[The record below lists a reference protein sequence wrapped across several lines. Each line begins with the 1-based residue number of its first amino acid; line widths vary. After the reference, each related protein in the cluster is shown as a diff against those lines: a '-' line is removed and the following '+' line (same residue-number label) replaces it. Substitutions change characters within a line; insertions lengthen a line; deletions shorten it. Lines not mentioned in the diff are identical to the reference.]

1 MTPLV
6 AILTIAIYFA
16 VLFTV
21 SYLAGRRADNAGF
34 FVGGRQ
40 SKWYMVAFAMIG
52 ASISGVTFVSVP
64 GMVGASQMGY
74 LQMVLGF
81 VAGQLAIAF
90 VLTPLFYKMQLTS
103 IYQFLEDRLGKGG
116 YHSGAWMFFISKML
130 GASVRLFVV
139 CLMMQ
144 LLIFT
149 PLGLPFAL
157 NALVTMIVVWLYTF
171 RGGVKSLIWTD
182 SLKTLCLLLSLFL
195 CIWYI
200 AKDLHFSAVD
210 VFQNITGSEW
220 SRIFFFDNPN
230 EKQYFWKQFLAGAF
244 TMIATNGLDQDM
256 MQRNLS
262 CKNPRDAQKNMI
274 VSILLQLVVIWI
286 FLGLG
291 VLLYLFAREHGI
303 TVAKSDELFPTI
315 ATGGYLPLAVGIIFV
330 VGLTSAAFAAAGS
343 ALTALTTSFTVDI
356 WGTKGKTEAAITTAR
371 KKIHIGMAVLM
382 GLCIVAFN
390 ILNNTSVIDAVYVLA
405 SYTYGPILGMFA
417 FAIFTKRKVRHYLV
431 PLVVIV
437 SPILCYV
444 IDSHSEAWLGGYQFS
459 YELLIMNA
467 LFTFIGLCLISTS
480 EGEKKSALTAIALV
494 IGLSLGLT
502 GCRETSASEEPN
514 VEVGILLEQQAIRF
528 RLLGDYRMADGQK
541 VTGEQT
547 VMYENGHMTWN
558 STTQD
563 ELLFTPTQADNYI
576 EIEDVIIGVDFHWE
590 RREQQRFQG
599 ALKLIVEEKGLTAV
613 NLIPVE
619 DYLLS
624 VISSE
629 MSAQASLEFLKA
641 HAVISRS
648 WLLNKMKNEELKMKN
663 EELKMKNEESD
674 SEESSSLFTP
684 HSSFIKWY
692 ESDAHQRFHVC
703 ADDHCQRYQ
712 GITRV
717 TTEKAREAI
726 EATRGQV
733 LTYNG
738 EICDTR
744 YSKSCGGAFEEFHTA
759 WADKD
764 LPYLLKGRD
773 LDVMKNEESGTESP
787 LPDLTIEEE
796 ADKWIRTAPAS
807 FCNTDDKQILA
818 QVLNNY
824 DQETIDFYRW
834 QVNYSQAELS
844 ALIKERSGIDF
855 GDILDLQPV
864 ERGTSGRL
872 CKLRIVGSKQT
883 LVIGKELEIRRTLS
897 TSHLFSSAFVVDKT
911 YKAGSKLPDT
921 FTLTGAGWG
930 HGVGLCQIGAA
941 VMGEQGYAY
950 EDILE
955 HYYQGTTIENAY

>member
-21 SYLAGRRADNAGF
+21 SYLAGRKADNAGF

-90 VLTPLFYKMQLTS
+90 ILTPLFYKMQLTS
-103 IYQFLEDRLGKGG
+103 IYQFLEDRLGQGG
-116 YHSGAWMFFISKML
+116 YLSGAWMFFISKML
-130 GASVRLFVV
+130 GASVRLFLV
-139 CLMMQ
+139 CLTMQ

-149 PLGLPFAL
+149 PLGLPFVL
-157 NALVTMIVVWLYTF
+157 NAALTMLVVWLYTF

-182 SLKTLCLLLSLFL
+182 SLKTLCLLLSVIL

-200 AKDLHFSAVD
+200 ARDLHFSIAD
-210 VFQNITGSEW
+210 VMQNITSSEW

-303 TVAKSDELFPTI
+303 EVTKSDELFPTI

-356 WGTKGKTEAAITTAR
+356 WGTKNKSEAQITTGR
-371 KKIHIGMAVLM
+371 KRIHIFMAVVM

-417 FAIFTKRKVRHYLV
+417 FSIFTKWKVRHYLV
-431 PLVVIV
+431 PLVVIL
-437 SPILCYV
+437 SPILCYI
-444 IDSHSEAWLGGYQFS
+444 IDTHSEEWLGGYQFS

-467 LFTFIGLCLISTS
+467 LFTFIGLCLIRAKR
-480 EGEKKSALTAIALV
+480 EGPKGALTMLVALFA
-494 IGLSLGLT
+494 LCSMALT
-502 GCRETSASEEPN
+502 GCSKAETTEAEPQ
-514 VEVGILLEQQAIRF
+514 VEVGILLEQPALRF
-528 RLLGDYRMADGQK
+528 TLQGDFLMPDGQK

-547 VMYENGHMTWN
+547 ATLQDGQISWNGQTFE
-558 STTQD
+558 
-563 ELLFTPTQADNYI
+563 ELLFTPTAADNYF
-576 EIEDVIIGVDFHWE
+576 ELADVIIGVDFHWE
-590 RREQQRFQG
+590 RREVQRFQG
-599 ALKLIVEEKGLTAV
+599 ALKVIVEEKGITAV
-613 NLIPVE
+613 NLVPVE

-648 WLLNKMKNEELKMKN
+648 WLLNKIEHSIEDTAQPN
-663 EELKMKNEESD
+663 SQ
-674 SEESSSLFTP
+674 SSILNSQ
-684 HSSFIKWY
+684 FIKWY
-692 ESDAHQRFHVC
+692 ESDAHSRFDVC

-717 TTEKAREAI
+717 TTEKARQAI

-764 LPYLLKGRD
+764 LPYLQKGRD
-773 LDVMKNEESGTESP
+773 LDIMKNEELRMENP

-796 ADKWIRTAPAS
+796 ADKWIRSAPAS
-807 FCNTDDKQILA
+807 FCNTDDKEILA

-834 QVNYSQAELS
+834 KVEYTQAELA

-855 GDILDLQPV
+855 GDIIDLQPV

-883 LVIGKELEIRRTLS
+883 LIIGKELEIRRTLS
-897 TSHLFSSAFVVDKT
+897 SSHLFSSAFVVDKT
-911 YKAGSKLPDT
+911 FKAGSKVPET

-950 EDILE
+950 NDILK
-955 HYYQGTTIENAY
+955 HYYQGTSIENAY

>member
-21 SYLAGRRADNAGF
+21 SYLAGRKADNAGF

-90 VLTPLFYKMQLTS
+90 VLTPLFYKLQLTS

-144 LLIFT
+144 LLIFK
-149 PLGLPFAL
+149 PLGLPFVL
-157 NALVTMIVVWLYTF
+157 NAVVTMIVVWLYTF

-210 VFQNITGSEW
+210 VIQNITGSEW

-230 EKQYFWKQFLAGAF
+230 EKQFFWKQFLAGAF

-291 VLLYLFAREHGI
+291 VLLYLFARENGI
-303 TVAKSDELFPTI
+303 VVEKSDELFPTI

-330 VGLTSAAFAAAGS
+330 IGLTSAAFAAAGS

-356 WGTKGKTEAAITTAR
+356 WGTKDKTETEITTAR
-371 KKIHIGMAVLM
+371 KKIHIGMAVVM
-382 GLCIVAFN
+382 GLCIIVFN
-390 ILNNTSVIDAVYVLA
+390 ILNNTSVINAVYVLA

-417 FAIFTKRKVRHYLV
+417 FAILTKRNVRHQLV
-431 PLVVIV
+431 PLVVIL
-437 SPILCYV
+437 SPILCYI

-480 EGEKKSALTAIALV
+480 KSKSKAAMIAMALLAT
-494 IGLSLGLT
+494 LSSCDKQKG
-502 GCRETSASEEPN
+502 TSDTEEPK
-514 VEVGILLEQQAIRF
+514 VEVGILLEQEAIRF
-528 RLLGDYRMADGQK
+528 NMQGTYQMPDGKK

-547 VMYENGHMTWN
+547 AFYQDGQIAWNGA
-558 STTQD
+558 SFQ
-563 ELLFTPTQADNYI
+563 EVLFQPTSDDCFI
-576 EIEDVIIGVDFHWE
+576 EIQDVIIGVDFHWE
-590 RREQQRFQG
+590 RREAQRFQG
-599 ALKLIVEEKGLTAV
+599 SLKLIVEEKGITAV
-613 NLIPVE
+613 NLINVE

-629 MSAQASLEFLKA
+629 MSALASLEFLKA

-648 WLLNKMKNEELKMKN
+648 WLLDKINHSPAEKDNENNGQRSMDN
-663 EELKMKNEESD
+663 GQW
-674 SEESSSLFTP
+674 
-684 HSSFIKWY
+684 IKWY

-717 TTEKAREAI
+717 TSEKAQQAI

-733 LTYNG
+733 LMYDG
-738 EICDTR
+738 QICDAR
-744 YSKSCGGAFEEFHTA
+744 YSKSCGGAFEEFHAA

-764 LPYLLKGRD
+764 LPYLMKGRD
-773 LDVMKNEESGTESP
+773 LDIMKNEE

-796 ADKWIRTAPAS
+796 AEKWIRTSPEA
-807 FCNTDDKQILA
+807 FCNTQDKQILA

-824 DQETIDFYRW
+824 DQETTNFYRW
-834 QVNYSQAELS
+834 QVTYTQEELA
-844 ALIKERSGIDF
+844 ALIKKRSGIDF
-855 GDILDLQPV
+855 GDIIDLQPV

-872 CKLRIVGSKQT
+872 IKLRIVGSKQI
-883 LVIGKELEIRRTLS
+883 LIIGKELEIRRTLS
-897 TSHLFSSAFVVDKT
+897 ESHLYSAAFVVDKT
-911 YKAGSKLPDT
+911 YKAGKRLPAT

-950 EDILE
+950 DDILK
-955 HYYQGTTIENAY
+955 HYYQGIQIEKIY

>member
-1 MTPLV
+1 MSPLV

-90 VLTPLFYKMQLTS
+90 VLTPLFYKLQLTS

-144 LLIFT
+144 LLIFK

-157 NALVTMIVVWLYTF
+157 NALVTMIVVWFYTF

-200 AKDLHFSAVD
+200 AKDLNFSAVD

-303 TVAKSDELFPTI
+303 TVEKSDELFPTI
-315 ATGGYLPLAVGIIFV
+315 ATGGYLPLVVGIIFV

-356 WGTKGKTEAAITTAR
+356 WGTKDKSEAEITSGR
-371 KKIHIGMAVLM
+371 KKIHIGMAVVM

-390 ILNNTSVIDAVYVLA
+390 ILNNTSVINAVYVLA
-405 SYTYGPILGMFA
+405 SYTYCPILGMFA
-417 FAIFTKRKVRHYLV
+417 FAILTKRGVRHQLV
-431 PLVVIV
+431 PLVVIL

-480 EGEKKSALTAIALV
+480 GGKQKGSLTTIALL
-494 IGLSLGLT
+494 IGLSLSLT
-502 GCRETSASEEPN
+502 GCQQTSVSEEPN

-528 RLLGDYRMADGQK
+528 RLQGDYRMPDGKK

-547 VMYENGHMTWN
+547 VMYENGSMTWN
-558 STTQD
+558 GTTQA
-563 ELLFTPTQADNYI
+563 ELLFTPTKADNYI
-576 EIEDVIIGVDFHWE
+576 ELEDVIIGVDFHWE

-599 ALKLIVEEKGLTAV
+599 ALKLIVEEKGITAV

-648 WLLNKMKNEELKMKN
+648 WLLNKMDNYRALSAEVPAII
-663 EELKMKNEESD
+663 
-674 SEESSSLFTP
+674 SEDNSQL
-684 HSSFIKWY
+684 IKWY
-692 ESDAHQRFHVC
+692 ESDAHQHFDVC

-717 TTEKAREAI
+717 TTEKAKQAI

-773 LDVMKNEESGTESP
+773 LDGTED
-787 LPDLTIEEE
+787 LPDLTNEEVAE
-796 ADKWIRTAPAS
+796 QWIRTSPAS

-834 QVNYSQAELS
+834 QVHYTQAELA

-872 CKLRIVGSKQT
+872 FKLRIVGSKQT

-897 TSHLFSSAFVVDKT
+897 SSHLFSSAFVVDKT

-941 VMGEQGYAY
+941 VMGEKGYAY
-950 EDILE
+950 EDILK
-955 HYYQGTTIENAY
+955 HYYQGATLECIYN

>member
-1 MTPLV
+1 MSPFV

-21 SYLAGRRADNAGF
+21 SYLAGRKADNAGF

-81 VAGQLAIAF
+81 VLGQLAIAF
-90 VLTPLFYKMQLTS
+90 VLTPLFYKLQLTS

-130 GASVRLFVV
+130 GASVRLFLV
-139 CLMMQ
+139 CMMMQ
-144 LLIFT
+144 LLIFG
-149 PLGLPFAL
+149 PLGLPFVL
-157 NALVTMIVVWLYTF
+157 NAAITMLVVWLYTF

-182 SLKTLCLLLSLFL
+182 SLKTLCLLLSVFL

-200 AKDLHFSAVD
+200 ARDLNFSFAD
-210 VFQNITGSEW
+210 VMQQIIGSEW
-220 SRIFFFDNPN
+220 SQIFFFDNPN
-230 EKQYFWKQFLAGAF
+230 EKQFFWKQFLAGAF

-303 TVAKSDELFPTI
+303 EVVKSDELFPTI

-356 WGTKGKTEAAITTAR
+356 WGTKEKSESEITVAR
-371 KKIHIGMAVLM
+371 KRIHIVMAVLM

-417 FAIFTKRKVRHYLV
+417 FAILTKRKVHHKLV
-431 PLVVIV
+431 PIVVIL
-437 SPILCYV
+437 SPILCYI

-467 LFTFIGLCLISTS
+467 LFTFIGLAIISTS
-480 EGEKKSALTAIALV
+480 KGKAKTQALLIATLLT
-494 IGLSLGLT
+494 LSLQ
-502 GCRETSASEEPN
+502 GCDKGETKQEEPM
-514 VEVGILLEQQAIRF
+514 VEVGILLEQEAIRF
-528 RLLGDYRMADGQK
+528 TLQGTYQLPDGK
-541 VTGEQT
+541 EVAGEQT
-547 VMYENGHMTWN
+547 VFYQDGEMTWN
-558 STTQD
+558 GKAYD
-563 ELLFTPTQADNYI
+563 ELAFTPKSDDSYI
-576 EIEDVIIGVDFHWE
+576 EIQDVIIGVDFHWE
-590 RREQQRFQG
+590 RKEAQRFQG
-599 ALKLIVEEKGLTAV
+599 ALKLIVEEKGITAV
-613 NLIPVE
+613 NVIHVE

-629 MSAQASLEFLKA
+629 MSAHASLEFLKA

-648 WLLNKMKNEELKMKN
+648 WVLNKIENGKLKIEDNLTEEENSQFSILN
-663 EELKMKNEESD
+663 AQL
-674 SEESSSLFTP
+674 
-684 HSSFIKWY
+684 IKWY
-692 ESDAHQRFHVC
+692 ESDAHKNFHVC

-717 TTEKAREAI
+717 TSEKARQAI

-733 LTYNG
+733 LMYDG
-738 EICDTR
+738 QICDTR
-744 YSKSCGGAFEEFHTA
+744 YSKCCGGAFEEFSSA

-764 LPYLLKGRD
+764 VPYLIRGRD
-773 LDVMKNEESGTESP
+773 LIQDEGAP
-787 LPDLTIEEE
+787 LLPDLTMEEE
-796 ADKWIRTAPAS
+796 AEKWIRSTPEA
-807 FCNTDDKQILA
+807 FCHTEEDKQILA

-834 QVNYSQAELS
+834 QVSYTQEELA
-844 ALIKERSGIDF
+844 ALIKKRSGIDF
-855 GDILDLQPV
+855 GDIIDLQPV

-872 CKLRIVGSKQT
+872 TKLRIVGSKQT

-897 TSHLFSSAFVVDKT
+897 ESHLFSSAFVIDKILKNGT
-911 YKAGSKLPDT
+911 NLPAS
-921 FTLTGAGWG
+921 FILTGAGWG

-941 VMGEQGYAY
+941 VMGEQGYTY
-950 EDILE
+950 DQILK
-955 HYYQGTTIENAY
+955 HYYQGTSIEHY

>member
-1 MTPLV
+1 MSPLV

-21 SYLAGRRADNAGF
+21 SYLAGRRADNSGF

-90 VLTPLFYKMQLTS
+90 VLTPLFYKLQLTS

-144 LLIFT
+144 LLIFA

-200 AKDLHFSAVD
+200 AKDLNFSAVD

-230 EKQYFWKQFLAGAF
+230 EKQFFWKQFLAGAF

-356 WGTKGKTEAAITTAR
+356 WGTKNKSEAEITCGR
-371 KKIHIGMAVLM
+371 KRIHIGMAVLM

-431 PLVVIV
+431 PLVVIA

-467 LFTFIGLCLISTS
+467 LFTFIGLCLISS
-480 EGEKKSALTAIALV
+480 GQKSALTTIALF

-502 GCRETSASEEPN
+502 SCNQTPVSKEPN

-528 RLLGDYRMADGQK
+528 RLQGDYRMPDGKK

-547 VMYENGHMTWN
+547 VMYENGSMTWN
-558 STTQD
+558 GVTQA
-563 ELLFTPTQADNYI
+563 ELLFTPTKDDNYI

-599 ALKLIVEEKGLTAV
+599 ALKLIVEENGITAV

-629 MSAQASLEFLKA
+629 MSAHASLEFLKA

-648 WLLNKMKNEELKMKN
+648 WLLNKMYKTQFTID
-663 EELKMKNEESD
+663 D
-674 SEESSSLFTP
+674 SQFTIDD
-684 HSSFIKWY
+684 SQLIKWY

-717 TTEKAREAI
+717 TTEKARQAI

-764 LPYLLKGRD
+764 LPYLQKGRD
-773 LDVMKNEESGTESP
+773 LDGSEE
-787 LPDLTIEEE
+787 LPDLTKEEE
-796 ADKWIRTAPAS
+796 ADKWIRTSPAS

-834 QVNYSQAELS
+834 QVHYTQAELA

-897 TSHLFSSAFVVDKT
+897 SSHLFSSAFVVDKT

-941 VMGEQGYAY
+941 VMGEKGYPY
-950 EDILE
+950 EDILK
-955 HYYQGTTIENAY
+955 HYYQGTRIENAY

>member
-1 MTPLV
+1 MSPLV

-90 VLTPLFYKMQLTS
+90 VLTPLFYKLQLTS

-149 PLGLPFAL
+149 PLELPFAL

-200 AKDLHFSAVD
+200 AKDLNFSAVD

-291 VLLYLFAREHGI
+291 VLLYLFAQEHGI

-356 WGTKGKTEAAITTAR
+356 WGTKNKSEAEITSGR

-431 PLVVIV
+431 PLVVIA

-467 LFTFIGLCLISTS
+467 LFTFIGLYLISS
-480 EGEKKSALTAIALV
+480 GQKSALTTMALLLG
-494 IGLSLGLT
+494 ISLGLT
-502 GCRETSASEEPN
+502 SCHQTPVSKEPN

-528 RLLGDYRMADGQK
+528 RLQGDYRMPDGKK

-547 VMYENGHMTWN
+547 VMYENGSMTWN
-558 STTQD
+558 GTNQA
-563 ELLFTPTQADNYI
+563 ELLFTPTKDDNYI

-599 ALKLIVEEKGLTAV
+599 ALKLIVEENGITAV

-629 MSAQASLEFLKA
+629 MSAHASLEFLKA

-648 WLLNKMKNEELKMKN
+648 WLLNKMDNSKLKIDN
-663 EELKMKNEESD
+663 SQFAIDNSQL
-674 SEESSSLFTP
+674 
-684 HSSFIKWY
+684 IKWY

-717 TTEKAREAI
+717 TTEKARQAI

-773 LDVMKNEESGTESP
+773 LDGSEE
-787 LPDLTIEEE
+787 LPDLTNEEE
-796 ADKWIRTAPAS
+796 ADKWIRTSSAS
-807 FCNTDDKQILA
+807 FCNTDDKRILA

-834 QVNYSQAELS
+834 QVHYTQAELA

-883 LVIGKELEIRRTLS
+883 LMIGKELEIRRTLS
-897 TSHLFSSAFVVDKT
+897 SSHLFSSAFVVDKT

-941 VMGEQGYAY
+941 VMGEKGYAY
-950 EDILE
+950 EDILK